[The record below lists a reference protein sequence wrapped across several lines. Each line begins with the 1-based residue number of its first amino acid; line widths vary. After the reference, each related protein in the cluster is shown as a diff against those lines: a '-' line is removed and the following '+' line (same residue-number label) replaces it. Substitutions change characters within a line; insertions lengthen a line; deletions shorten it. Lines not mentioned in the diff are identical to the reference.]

1 MPIQVRARDFRV
13 ADHRAALEAFGNSS
27 FRYHNQELSV
37 RYADWNDTGTL
48 ILSDHAEAGN
58 VRLTPRL
65 CGSFAIWPK
74 NRRTKWVD
82 MDACAND
89 ILRPQ
94 FVFLA
99 LNWSDNIRR
108 RNPQRDGSIAG
119 YFNNLHP
126 WCNFHNVRR
135 LKTYF
140 EELEVPNPLR
150 GAYMTDFA
158 KGLVATSSAEAYR
171 QLREDG
177 IVAGQPSFKVFVEIL
192 RNELESLDTA
202 FGNPDVPK
210 YLVVFGPTLYNSLQS
225 LARRICGCP
234 LDELFPDRKIIRTGA
249 FYSNQRGRTR
259 EESLAL
265 MRQLHCLRE
274 DENPVDIAD
283 IELVQ

>member
-1 MPIQVRARDFRV
+1 MCIRIQTRTFRV
-13 ADHRAALEAFGNSS
+13 ADHRAALEAFGNTSY
-27 FRYHNQELSV
+27 RYQGQELSV

-65 CGSFAIWPK
+65 CGSFAIWPE
-74 NRRTKWVD
+74 NGGDWVD

-108 RNPQRDGSIAG
+108 RNPERDGTIAG

-126 WCNFHNVRR
+126 WCNFHNVGR
-135 LKTYF
+135 LRTYF
-140 EELEVPNPLR
+140 EELDVPNPLR
-150 GAYMTDFA
+150 GGYMTDFA
-158 KGLVATSSAEAYR
+158 KGVVSTPAGDVYD
-171 QLREDG
+171 QLRDG
-177 IVAGQPSFKVFVEIL
+177 RINGEPLFAVFAEVL
-192 RNELESLDTA
+192 RNELAALDEA
-202 FGNPDVPK
+202 FGTPDVPK
-210 YLVVFGPTLYNSLQS
+210 YLIVFGPTLYNSLQG

-274 DENPVDIAD
+274 DGNPVDISD
-283 IELVQ
+283 IELVH

>member
-1 MPIQVRARDFRV
+1 MCIQIQSRDFRV
-13 ADHRAALEAFGNSS
+13 ADYRAALEAFSNSS
-27 FRYHNQELSV
+27 YRYQGQELSV
-37 RYADWNDTGTL
+37 RYTGWNDPGTL
-48 ILSDHAEAGN
+48 ILSDRAKAGN

-65 CGSFAIWPK
+65 CGSFAIWPE
-74 NRRTKWVD
+74 NGGDWVD

-108 RNPQRDGSIAG
+108 RNPQRDGTIAG

-126 WCNFHNVRR
+126 WCNFHNVGR
-135 LKTYF
+135 LRTYF
-140 EELEVPNPLR
+140 EELDVPNPLR

-177 IVAGQPSFKVFVEIL
+177 IVAGQPSFKIFVEIL
-192 RNELESLDTA
+192 RNELEALDAA

-234 LDELFPDRKIIRTGA
+234 LAEIFPDRKIIRTGA

-265 MRQLHCLRE
+265 MRQLHHLSE
-274 DENPVDIAD
+274 DGNPVDISD
-283 IELVQ
+283 IELVH